1 MLSHLRLLR
10 RMLRIQNPG
19 EGLKALFKNK
29 YWLMVLG
36 VSILLFVRS
45 GISSGVLVYYSQ
57 YVLGSSNY
65 YTALAMASMLPTIGC
80 CFFVPKLSEKFGKR
94 NLSLAGL
101 VLCIAGVLLMLLG
114 TESVTVLVIGT
125 VISAIGSAPIS
136 ICVFAMVGDTV
147 VYGEWKNGFR
157 NDGLGFSAVTFAEKV
172 GTALGSGVASM
183 ALAVGGYVGG
193 AAVQSGSAILSMK
206 LCLIPIPVIV
216 CLALMLVLKFYK
228 LDAELPKITE
238 DLTAGRTEKR

>member
-1 MLSHLRLLR
+1 
-10 RMLRIQNPG
+10 
-19 EGLKALFKNK
+19 
-29 YWLMVLG
+29 MVLG

-65 YTALAMASMLPTIGC
+65 YTALAMS
-80 CFFVPKLSEKFGKR
+80 
-94 NLSLAGL
+94 
-101 VLCIAGVLLMLLG
+101 
-114 TESVTVLVIGT
+114 
-125 VISAIGSAPIS
+125 
-136 ICVFAMVGDTV
+136 
-147 VYGEWKNGFR
+147 
-157 NDGLGFSAVTFAEKV
+157 
-172 GTALGSGVASM
+172 
-183 ALAVGGYVGG
+183 GYVGG

-238 DLTAGRTEKR
+238 DLAAGRTEKDKI